1 MKKLP
6 FLLLLFSITS
16 PLFGQEQPI
25 IDWMT
30 TTGFENVQ
38 CLRKNDT
45 LYIGYENRVFRY
57 EVAALKEIVSNLPIN
72 DQVKALVLFPKYQN
86 IPIVQ
91 ITLPLPLSK
100 EHASFSFE
108 HNLWKSSGVHAA
120 ETINKSYLKAD
131 ISIGPYIYATQIGN
145 YDDAIK
151 IELDAAPTMHLQLTK
166 GLKFTGQLL
175 VPVINNYSE
184 DGIRPGVITLEQSVR
199 LPWNVFA
206 TASIGHYNPRR
217 YGARLNAVKFTK
229 DGMFGLGT
237 TLGYTQLSNISGEPL
252 SEFYEDYPAI
262 IARVNGSFRWLE
274 QDLIINASYGTFLY
288 EDLGYKVEAVRQFGE
303 AQIGVHAIKT
313 SLISNAGFSLLLPI
327 PTKKYRPIK
336 HVRLRT
342 ERYLKY
348 QYRFRGQTFGGK
360 ELQANYD
367 LINKLTELQPAFLY
381 NKLFE

>member
-1 MKKLP
+1 M
-6 FLLLLFSITS
+6 TS
-16 PLFGQEQPI
+16 
-25 IDWMT
+25 
-30 TTGFENVQ
+30 TGFENVQ

-57 EVAALKEIVSNLPIN
+57 EVAALKEIMTNLLVDESIE
-72 DQVKALVLFPKYQN
+72 ALVLFPKYQN

-91 ITLPLPLSK
+91 ITLIPSDK
-100 EHASFSFE
+100 NQTSISF
-108 HNLWKSSGVHAA
+108 NTDLWTSSGVHQV
-120 ETINKSYLKAD
+120 ESVNKTYLKAD
-131 ISIGPYIYATQIGN
+131 VSIGPYIYATQIGN

-151 IELDAAPTMHLQLTK
+151 IELDAAPTLHLQLTK

-184 DGIRPGVITLEQSVR
+184 DGVRPGIITLEQSVR

-206 TASIGHYNPRR
+206 TASVGHYNPRR
-217 YGARLNAVKFTK
+217 YGARLNAMKYTK
-229 DGMFGLGT
+229 GGMFGLGT

-274 QDLIINASYGTFLY
+274 QDLTIKATYGSFLY
-288 EDLGYKVEAVRQFGE
+288 EDLGYKIEAVRQFGE

-327 PTKKYRPIK
+327 PIKKYRPIK
-336 HVRLRT
+336 HIRVRT
-342 ERYLKY
+342 ERYLQY